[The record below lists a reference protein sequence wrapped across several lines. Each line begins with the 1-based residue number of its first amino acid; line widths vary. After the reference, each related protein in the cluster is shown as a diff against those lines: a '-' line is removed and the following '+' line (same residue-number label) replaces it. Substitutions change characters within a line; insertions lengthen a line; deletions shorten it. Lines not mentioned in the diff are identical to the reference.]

1 MGIDK
6 METDRRKDASTYSC
20 WTEVSLRYNDTD
32 AVGHINNGAFF
43 TLLEQ
48 GRATAMFNGTLPLSE
63 PGTMFVIASVKLDF
77 LAEMN
82 FPGIAK
88 VGTVIKSFGRTSL
101 TLNQAIFLDG
111 TCRGV
116 SEEVMVLIDLVS
128 RKPIVITEETRKKI
142 ESRVMPALSNSDSK

>member
-1 MGIDK
+1 
-6 METDRRKDASTYSC
+6 METDRRKEVSNYNC
-20 WTEVSLRYNDTD
+20 WTEVTLRYNDTD

-63 PGTMFVIASVKLDF
+63 PGTMLVIASVKLDF

-82 FPGIAK
+82 FPGTAK
-88 VGTVIKSFGRTSL
+88 VGTVIKSFGRTSV

-128 RKPIVITEETRKKI
+128 RKPIVITEETRNKI
-142 ESRVMPALSNSDSK
+142 ESRVMPALSKPLSGE